1 MLILFM
7 YGGGSHLRCTELE
20 EWLFMISVNIVNT
33 VDILWHVAEHMRHIL
48 NASQGT
54 FCGMLKTAC
63 FLGGGVI

>member
-1 MLILFM
+1 MHRARGM
-7 YGGGSHLRCTELE
+7 VVHDQC
-20 EWLFMISVNIVNT
+20 NIVNT
-33 VDILWHVAEHMRHIL
+33 VDILWHVAERMRHIL